1 MQEFSKLNKLVGV
14 QSDLESKDKEM
25 MIEFLKKLKEIPVP
39 QLKSLSGN
47 YQYMTIMTIYKN
59 LIDYLEFNTKA

>member
-1 MQEFSKLNKLVGV
+1 M

-39 QLKSLSGN
+39 QLKSISGN